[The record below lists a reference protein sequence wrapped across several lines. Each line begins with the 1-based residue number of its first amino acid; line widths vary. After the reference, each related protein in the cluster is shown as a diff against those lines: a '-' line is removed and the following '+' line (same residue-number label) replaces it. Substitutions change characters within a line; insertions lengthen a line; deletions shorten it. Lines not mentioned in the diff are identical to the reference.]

1 MHTYVSYTLRL
12 CDIQL
17 PMCIPRNASISS
29 DASFKTVEKQ
39 CGRDHNRMKVPEV
52 CDFEG
57 ELCNNL
63 IPGLRYL
70 DMFLLTLQADNYRQS
85 SRHHYPAMHPST
97 LTLIITNSVQPR
109 RVSFFNICICTNLG
123 SFHNANCRRY
133 IGHKMIK
140 LCSGEV
146 NIHLRDS
153 YHPAARSVNNLLY
166 NKKKGGRHAHAVAP
180 SPGIFSCLPWT
191 FFDEPLRANKAG
203 SKQPVSVLNY
213 KLPVSRTFRSSRS
226 CTVYVLVPIESNV
239 HPWHIIRIILC
250 SFIDG
255 VCNNVMKC
263 KDLCLAILRCTM

>member
-1 MHTYVSYTLRL
+1 MGMWLSNNYRSDCLISRCVTCIFLNPEHAHACMRFVYLQCTYVSYTLRL

-39 CGRDHNRMKVPEV
+39 CGRDHNRMEVPEV

-109 RVSFFNICICTNLG
+109 RVYFFNICICTNLG
-123 SFHNANCRRY
+123 SFHNANCRIY

-153 YHPAARSVNNLLY
+153 YHPAARSVN
-166 NKKKGGRHAHAVAP
+166 
-180 SPGIFSCLPWT
+180 
-191 FFDEPLRANKAG
+191 
-203 SKQPVSVLNY
+203 
-213 KLPVSRTFRSSRS
+213 
-226 CTVYVLVPIESNV
+226 
-239 HPWHIIRIILC
+239 
-250 SFIDG
+250 
-255 VCNNVMKC
+255 
-263 KDLCLAILRCTM
+263 